1 MANTGIL
8 LSYGAAPYKDDPKN
22 NPSYFVELESDGQK
36 RKIWG
41 VGLEEAMQKTQ
52 AKQGD
57 NVVVNNLGNKSI
69 SIPDPENPSKSLQVR
84 RNIWEVEEYEPPKE
98 LPNSMEQAVSR
109 EINRDS
115 DADASMNTASIPKEK
130 LDEFSEYELP
140 SSIKNNYI
148 VIAKNRFLNDE
159 KFNFYAK
166 DDSGKTDIV
175 FEDRKTSINTSR
187 QDEKTVNAMID
198 IAESK
203 GWSSIKI
210 KGTEEFK
217 QKAWLEASLR
227 GVEVKGYTPTEKDL
241 AELQVKQAE
250 RTTNQVAMAAQKNPE
265 QMQGF
270 KDPRQMTVTPQNNKN
285 LTDLDESTLDMINS
299 LNVKEV
305 QSLSEQEF
313 EKRLKSIED
322 PLNNSDFL
330 VLQAL
335 RTGNQDWIRE
345 SKQIADLNKQSF
357 LSVDAVERRYD
368 LSEEMRKYLEQKEK
382 HQDAAEHISTSDEA
396 KKYQAVIITQEFD
409 RGARSSR
416 IEVREAG
423 KLGIGSYEEDGRA
436 VINTPY
442 SKENA
447 LELGVARYRI
457 DEIESMLGRGEIE
470 PYKEVV
476 FERSPEEQAALE
488 QESALMQ
495 AKIAEQK
502 AMQKVWDDRYFN
514 NLPLEQREAIL
525 DELQGDIEK
534 QGIAWKIAEFEGS
547 RERYDG
553 TLDSFHQA
561 DWVREHI
568 AARELD
574 KTVDVNI
581 DIEKEAYIRSAEF
594 EAGRDIDPD
603 LDTNLEAETERF
615 HDNLAAP
622 SIKGMSREE
631 SMLATERAFDRR
643 VQNAMPQRDDLR
655 RELGI
660 NKEDVKN
667 IVQNGYRDG
676 SIKNRDDLVARL
688 QEHGFEIVRQSDKS
702 ITLSNPR
709 GKDLR
714 LDGEIF
720 AKDFDALKELKNNLE
735 PDNIRKAYPNIKDTQ
750 IAQIELQK
758 QHLLNKFTTPQSQ
771 QQALHKLHATLP
783 EIAAGRTDL
792 GAPVPPS
799 ISSPN
804 VQVRTPDT
812 GDKSRSR

>member
-57 NVVVNNLGNKSI
+57 NVVVNNLGNKSV

-109 EINRDS
+109 EINRVS
-115 DADASMNTASIPKEK
+115 DADASMNIARVPKEK

-159 KFNFYAK
+159 KYNFYAK
-166 DDSGKTDIV
+166 DDIGNTNLV
-175 FEDRKTSINTSR
+175 FEDRRTSINTSR

-227 GVEVKGYTPTEKDL
+227 GIDIQGYQPTERDL
-241 AELQVKQAE
+241 ATLQAEKESRSINTIIGEKAERRELTNDTETELQSDELE
-250 RTTNQVAMAAQKNPE
+250 REFETKELNNDTVAAVANDYTEE
-265 QMQGF
+265 QMERYEQRVYNQWEANQLA
-270 KDPRQMTVTPQNNKN
+270 DHEP
-285 LTDLDESTLDMINS
+285 
-299 LNVKEV
+299 
-305 QSLSEQEF
+305 LSQEQEQDMTAPTA
-313 EKRLKSIED
+313 ET
-322 PLNNSDFL
+322 
-330 VLQAL
+330 QA
-335 RTGNQDWIRE
+335 
-345 SKQIADLNKQSF
+345 KA
-357 LSVDAVERRYD
+357 
-368 LSEEMRKYLEQKEK
+368 
-382 HQDAAEHISTSDEA
+382 
-396 KKYQAVIITQEFD
+396 YQAVIITQEYAQ
-409 RGARSSR
+409 GTRSSWV
-416 IEVREAG
+416 EVREAG
-423 KLGIGSYEEDGRA
+423 TLGIGSYEEDGRA

-447 LELGVARYRI
+447 LALGVARYRI

-470 PYKEVV
+470 PYKEVI
-476 FERSPEEQAALE
+476 FERSPEQQAALE

-502 AMQKVWDDRYFN
+502 AMQKEWDDRYFN